1 MGIRQCHER
10 GAGGRRCAID
20 SELVEGEDVEDV
32 GRIVRKGKKIVK
44 SDIFDPLSSI
54 LLDQCN
60 IIIYVFRKRYVS
72 RNLLNFERGRVD
84 CFLDKDGRNLSEM
97 RVMI

>member
-1 MGIRQCHER
+1 M
-10 GAGGRRCAID
+10 
-20 SELVEGEDVEDV
+20 

-44 SDIFDPLSSI
+44 SDTFDPLSSI

-60 IIIYVFRKRYVS
+60 IIIYVFRRRYVL
-72 RNLLNFERGRVD
+72 RNLLNFERGRRV
-84 CFLDKDGRNLSEM
+84 DGRNLSKM